1 MHYRFQHVRA
11 VFFEP
16 NSEIRQGLTFALRD
30 RGFKQLVATG
40 NKDRLDKAI
49 RGNEADLIIGDV
61 RFQGHN
67 ICGMVKSLRN
77 SQMGNNPFSVAM
89 AITEDALDPN
99 VSLCIN
105 AGFDD
110 ILVKPLTIAM
120 VLRRIV
126 NLIEARK
133 PFLISNDYIGPDRRD
148 KRRLLP
154 PEAAEIRKLVVP
166 NPVRALAKDGV
177 TIAELQ
183 RQIGRAKQEINQ
195 QRIECCD
202 SQIGWIVGRL
212 VPRFLSERI
221 DADCLTMMM
230 RLEVICRDLGK
241 CLAISKWRHI
251 GDLCDN
257 LCEVVERINQD
268 PEHPSTQDVDSL
280 PNLAS
285 AIHAAFT
292 SDTTTMNA
300 AMN

>member
-120 VLRRIV
+120 VQASI
-126 NLIEARK
+126 LIR
-133 PFLISNDYIGPDRRD
+133 
-148 KRRLLP
+148 
-154 PEAAEIRKLVVP
+154 
-166 NPVRALAKDGV
+166 
-177 TIAELQ
+177 
-183 RQIGRAKQEINQ
+183 
-195 QRIECCD
+195 
-202 SQIGWIVGRL
+202 
-212 VPRFLSERI
+212 
-221 DADCLTMMM
+221 
-230 RLEVICRDLGK
+230 
-241 CLAISKWRHI
+241 
-251 GDLCDN
+251 
-257 LCEVVERINQD
+257 
-268 PEHPSTQDVDSL
+268 
-280 PNLAS
+280 
-285 AIHAAFT
+285 
-292 SDTTTMNA
+292 
-300 AMN
+300 